1 MKKVILFL
9 FGLVLITSCTENQ
22 QAKRWGGTA
31 SITLPKNRKLV
42 NATWKDSN
50 LWYLTR
56 PMNKN
61 EKAETYY
68 LKILSI
74 SPQFT
79 WVKNNLYPKFLSKK
93 SKK

>member
-22 QAKRWGGTA
+22 QAKKWGGTA

-68 LKILSI
+68 FHEESSFGIMEGTYIIKE
-74 SPQFT
+74 
-79 WVKNNLYPKFLSKK
+79 SK
-93 SKK
+93 

>member
-22 QAKRWGGTA
+22 QAKQWGGTA

-42 NATWKDSN
+42 SATWKDAN

-68 LKILSI
+68 FHEESSFGMMEGTYVIKE
-74 SPQFT
+74 
-79 WVKNNLYPKFLSKK
+79 SK
-93 SKK
+93 